1 MTANHF
7 PTTTESHSGGI
18 VIRRLGGED
27 LAAVARLAQLDSSP
41 PPEGALLGAE
51 IEGRLLA
58 AISLA
63 TGESIAD
70 PFSRTGE
77 LRALLELRAAQLR
90 RRGKGHRRLR
100 PHSPQPRA
108 RAALAG
114 SPPGAE
120 PWLIAQRSRTD

>member
-7 PTTTESHSGGI
+7 STTESPGG
-18 VIRRLGGED
+18 VVLRRLDGLD
-27 LAAVARLAQLDSSP
+27 QAAVTRLAQLDSSP
-41 PPEGALLGAE
+41 PPEGTLLGAE

-58 AISLA
+58 AISLT

-77 LRALLELRAAQLR
+77 LRALLELRDAQLR
-90 RRGKGHRRLR
+90 RRVNGHRRLR
-100 PHSPQPRA
+100 PEVPHPKP

-120 PWLIAQRSRTD
+120 RWLIARRWPTD